1 MVPRI
6 IPYEFGLMFTP
17 PPFLRMTAPRE
28 FPLAVAAKV
37 AYLTAGCWETKGAAR
52 SLFPQQ
58 FTDR

>member
-1 MVPRI
+1 
-6 IPYEFGLMFTP
+6 MFTP